1 MFFKCKMCG
10 GDIEPIKNTN
20 TGKCIYCKSVM
31 TLPNLD
37 DEKIVN
43 LYNRANSLRIDNE
56 FDKSKEVYEK
66 ILEIDNKQIEAHWG
80 ILLCK
85 YGVEYVDD
93 AKTKKKIP
101 TCHRTNDSSIFNDN
115 DYKIIKKEAYG
126 DALKLYEEEAKQID
140 ELQKKILDISKK
152 EKPYDVFICYK
163 ETDAKGE
170 RTKDSVIAQDI
181 YDKLQESGLKVFF
194 ARITLEDKLGKEYE
208 PYIYSALKT
217 SKVMLVVGTTEEN
230 FNAVW
235 VKNEWSRFLE
245 MMRSDKGKTLIPVY
259 SKIDAYK
266 LPEEFS
272 MLQAQSMDKVGAI
285 QDLTRGVKK
294 VIDEYKIPELTD
306 VDDETI
312 NKVQKALEEAK
323 PIGNGNYEVNI
334 VKDRLPVW
342 YYFICIL
349 SLSLYSLFRFILF
362 NVVSVYSLTSLDDF
376 YIKNY
381 FSVYSFEILFTL
393 ILVVYFILLFINRK
407 THKIAKKMY
416 PILITL
422 ALIRSGLYL
431 NNYILPR
438 HTFIEQVI
446 FYFSDFIVL
455 FVSHIVTPSWNL
467 DTSSKQIMNLEE
479 KNNQVKKNETIRN
492 HFKRKEFNK
501 ENKFSLKFKLLLT
514 AFVTI
519 LCIITIFR
527 VWKILPYRQSN
538 DKNESLTQI
547 LVKGTKVIYAN
558 KDTDSKVLA
567 SVRDG
572 DYYDILNFSEID
584 VQENLIP
591 YGFAQIKT
599 NKGIEGYLFLGN
611 KGDNYSTIDY
621 RIICSVDD
629 EKCKNKFSYSNKR
642 DESVLQLQITN
653 EQLRIREEPT
663 INSYELAMVTEGD
676 IFTILD
682 TYTEEIT
689 ERKKHPEYDNVYSE
703 HFLEYYEEV
712 VERRVWYKIKTS
724 NDIVGWVCQ
733 NVENEVY
740 LELLEKK

>member
-1 MFFKCKMCG
+1 
-10 GDIEPIKNTN
+10 
-20 TGKCIYCKSVM
+20 
-31 TLPNLD
+31 
-37 DEKIVN
+37 
-43 LYNRANSLRIDNE
+43 
-56 FDKSKEVYEK
+56 
-66 ILEIDNKQIEAHWG
+66 
-80 ILLCK
+80 
-85 YGVEYVDD
+85 
-93 AKTKKKIP
+93 
-101 TCHRTNDSSIFNDN
+101 
-115 DYKIIKKEAYG
+115 
-126 DALKLYEEEAKQID
+126 
-140 ELQKKILDISKK
+140 
-152 EKPYDVFICYK
+152 
-163 ETDAKGE
+163 
-170 RTKDSVIAQDI
+170 
-181 YDKLQESGLKVFF
+181 
-194 ARITLEDKLGKEYE
+194 
-208 PYIYSALKT
+208 
-217 SKVMLVVGTTEEN
+217 
-230 FNAVW
+230 
-235 VKNEWSRFLE
+235 
-245 MMRSDKGKTLIPVY
+245 
-259 SKIDAYK
+259 
-266 LPEEFS
+266 
-272 MLQAQSMDKVGAI
+272 
-285 QDLTRGVKK
+285 
-294 VIDEYKIPELTD
+294 
-306 VDDETI
+306 
-312 NKVQKALEEAK
+312 
-323 PIGNGNYEVNI
+323 
-334 VKDRLPVW
+334 
-342 YYFICIL
+342 
-349 SLSLYSLFRFILF
+349 
-362 NVVSVYSLTSLDDF
+362 
-376 YIKNY
+376 
-381 FSVYSFEILFTL
+381 
-393 ILVVYFILLFINRK
+393 
-407 THKIAKKMY
+407 
-416 PILITL
+416 
-422 ALIRSGLYL
+422 
-431 NNYILPR
+431 
-438 HTFIEQVI
+438 
-446 FYFSDFIVL
+446 
-455 FVSHIVTPSWNL
+455 
-467 DTSSKQIMNLEE
+467 MNLEE

-558 KDTDSKVLA
+558 KDTDSKALA

-584 VQENLIP
+584 VQNNLIP